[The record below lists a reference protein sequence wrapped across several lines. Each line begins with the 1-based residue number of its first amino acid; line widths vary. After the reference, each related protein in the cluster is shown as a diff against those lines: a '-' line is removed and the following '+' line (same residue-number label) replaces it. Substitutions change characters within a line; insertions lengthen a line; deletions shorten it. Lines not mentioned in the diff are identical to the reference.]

1 MIMRAEKQLSHLPK
15 ENIIDTFWDEKFR
28 GMKMNFYAKSK
39 KHILKYNEKEKVEKV
54 YSDLIE
60 EMADI
65 LSKAEIAALEN
76 EKNNIINDVYEE
88 QKTLREHLDETVE
101 CAEKFFEQYGKYFTE
116 KEKNLIYIACK
127 YHDVG
132 KANLVFQAKLSD
144 GGDGKYKNITQVPHG
159 FLSALT
165 LSFEKLQKEFDD
177 ITKEDF
183 KCLVTAVYYHHTR
196 DDEFEACE
204 IREFSEK
211 YFKDCFNEFCKAS
224 EWKTSMRNRGRELLF
239 VNSKAYPNVVI
250 NEDIWQE
257 YMLIKGMLNKFDW
270 TVSSGKIES
279 EEKVDF
285 EKKILINNIDKRYGK
300 NMRAVQKYMREK
312 ADSNVVIIAPTG
324 SGKTEAALYWL
335 NGEKGFY
342 TLPLKVSSN
351 AIYKRIREEYNFKDA
366 ALLHSES
373 LQKYIEESADEQE
386 KDAEEKSAKE
396 KFEKTKMFSAPL
408 TISTVDQ
415 LFLFVYKAL
424 GTEIMAATL
433 KYSKVIIDEIQ
444 SDEIQSYEPRIVAAL
459 IYGLKT
465 ISQMGGKFAIMT
477 ATLPPVLL
485 DFMNKYGLIKNET
498 YCFEDF
504 SAENVMQRHM
514 IKLYEQEFNLE
525 EIAEESKTKKVLVIC
540 NTVKKAQETYR
551 LLEEYTDNVYS
562 LHARYIKKHRKMLE
576 KNIMQFSEN
585 RESIGIWVTTQ
596 IVEASLDI
604 DFDILY
610 TEMCTADSLL
620 QRMGRCNRKG
630 RYIPSKP
637 NIKIY
642 KTENAKRQVKNRIN
656 NTGIYYRDLFERSW
670 ECMGDYENQLFT
682 EEQKI
687 NYINEVYDM
696 EKIVN
701 TEYYKE
707 IEAYLEYFQKLSVN
721 ELSKMDGKKKFRMI
735 ESVSVMP
742 DKIYNENEDFIEKYQ
757 SEIYDRHLGR
767 EAKEVLKTKLDELT
781 LSVTIYNKYSKEGIE
796 GVIEKTDIHRTD
808 FVYDFDEETG
818 KGIGLSKTER
828 EGNIL

>member
-1 MIMRAEKQLSHLPK
+1 
-15 ENIIDTFWDEKFR
+15 
-28 GMKMNFYAKSK
+28 MNFYAKSK
-39 KHILKYNEKEKVEKV
+39 KHILKANEKEKVEKE
-54 YSDLIE
+54 YLNLID
-60 EMADI
+60 EMGDI

-101 CAEKFFEQYGKYFTE
+101 CAERFFEQYGKYFTE
-116 KEKNLIYIACK
+116 KEKALIFTACK

-132 KANLVFQAKLSD
+132 KANLVFQANISD
-144 GGDGKYKNITQVPHG
+144 EVDTKYKNIKQIPHG

-165 LSFEKLQKEFDD
+165 LSLEKLQTKIDD
-177 ITKEDF
+177 ITNDDF

-196 DDEFEACE
+196 DDEFNADE
-204 IREFSEK
+204 IRKFSDN
-211 YFKDCFNEFCKAS
+211 YFKDCFNEFS
-224 EWKTSMRNRGRELLF
+224 EISDWKTKMVNRGKYLF
-239 VNSKAYPNVVI
+239 NIKKNDGVGND
-250 NEDIWQE
+250 EDLWHE

-270 TVSSGKIES
+270 TVSSGKIGS
-279 EEKVDF
+279 EENIDF
-285 EKKILINNIDKRYGK
+285 EKKKLINNIDKRYGK
-300 NMRAVQKYMREK
+300 NLRTVQQYMREK

-351 AIYKRIREEYNFKDA
+351 AIYKRIREEYSFKDV

-373 LQKYIEESADEQE
+373 LQKYIEESVDEQR
-386 KDAEEKSAKE
+386 KDDEEKSAKE

-433 KYSKVIIDEIQ
+433 KYSKVII
-444 SDEIQSYEPRIVAAL
+444 DEIQSYEPRIVAAL

-687 NYINEVYDM
+687 NYINEVYDT

-767 EAKEVLKTKLDELT
+767 EAKEILKTKLDELT

>member
-1 MIMRAEKQLSHLPK
+1 
-15 ENIIDTFWDEKFR
+15 
-28 GMKMNFYAKSK
+28 MKFYAKSK
-39 KHILKYNEKEKVEKV
+39 KHILKPNEKEKVEKA

-60 EMADI
+60 EMGDI
-65 LSKAEIAALEN
+65 LSEAEIAALEN
-76 EKNNIINDVYEE
+76 EKNSIINDVYEE
-88 QKTLREHLDETVE
+88 QKTLREHLDETVK

-116 KEKNLIYIACK
+116 NEKNLIYTACR

-132 KANLVFQAKLSD
+132 KANLVFQANISD
-144 GGDGKYKNITQVPHG
+144 DADKKYKNITQVPHG

-165 LSFEKLQKEFDD
+165 LSLDELQTKFDD
-177 ITKEDF
+177 ITNDDF
-183 KCLVTAVYYHHTR
+183 RCLVTAVYYHHTR
-196 DDEFEACE
+196 DDEFKDAE
-204 IREFSEK
+204 IREFSNK
-211 YFKDCFNEFCKAS
+211 YFKDCFNEFS
-224 EWKTSMRNRGRELLF
+224 EISDWKTKIRNRCELLF
-239 VNSKAYPNVVI
+239 RNSNLDPKRME
-250 NEDIWQE
+250 NEDLWHE

-285 EKKILINNIDKRYGK
+285 EKKKLINNIDKRYEK
-300 NMRAVQKYMREK
+300 NLRAVQQYMKEK

-351 AIYKRIREEYNFKDA
+351 AIYKRIREEYNFKDV

-373 LQKYIEESADEQE
+373 LQKYIEESADEQK
-386 KDAEEKSAKE
+386 KDDEEKSAKE

-444 SDEIQSYEPRIVAAL
+444 SYEPRIVAAL

-498 YCFEDF
+498 YCFGDF

-514 IKLYEQEFNLE
+514 IKLYEQEFDLE
-525 EIAEESKTKKVLVIC
+525 EIAEEAKTKKVLVIC

-585 RESIGIWVTTQ
+585 RESAGIWVTTQ

-642 KTENAKRQVKNRIN
+642 KTENANRQVKNRIE

-670 ECMGDYENQLFT
+670 ECLGVYEKRIFN

-687 NYINEVYDM
+687 NYINEVYDT

-707 IEAYLEYFQKLSVN
+707 IEAYLEYFEGLSVN
-721 ELSKMDGKKKFRMI
+721 ELSKRKVEENFRMI
-735 ESVSVMP
+735 KSVSVMP
-742 DKIYNENEDFIEKYQ
+742 DKIYNENEDFIERYQ
-757 SEIYDRHLGR
+757 RKICNRHLGK
-767 EAKEVLKTKLDELT
+767 EAKGILKTKLDELT
-781 LSVTIYNKYSKEGIE
+781 LSVTLYNEYSNKREGIE

-808 FVYDFDEETG
+808 FIYDFDEDTG

-828 EGNIL
+828 EENIF

>member
-1 MIMRAEKQLSHLPK
+1 MKIY
-15 ENIIDTFWDEKFR
+15 R
-28 GMKMNFYAKSK
+28 GMEMNFYAKSK
-39 KHILKYNEKEKVEKV
+39 KYILKPNEKEKVEKA

-60 EMADI
+60 EMGDI
-65 LSKAEIAALEN
+65 LSEAEIAALEN
-76 EKNNIINDVYEE
+76 EKNSIINDVYEE
-88 QKTLREHLDETVE
+88 QKTLREHLDETVK

-116 KEKNLIYIACK
+116 NEKNLIYTACR

-132 KANLVFQAKLSD
+132 KANLVFQANISD
-144 GGDGKYKNITQVPHG
+144 DADKKYKNITQVPHG

-165 LSFEKLQKEFDD
+165 LSLDELQTKFDD
-177 ITKEDF
+177 ITNDDF
-183 KCLVTAVYYHHTR
+183 RCLVTAVYYHHTR
-196 DDEFEACE
+196 DDEFKDAE
-204 IREFSEK
+204 IREFSNK
-211 YFKDCFNEFCKAS
+211 YFKDCFNEFS
-224 EWKTSMRNRGRELLF
+224 EISDWKTKIRNRCELLF
-239 VNSKAYPNVVI
+239 RNSNLDPKRME
-250 NEDIWQE
+250 NEDLWHE

-285 EKKILINNIDKRYGK
+285 EKKKLINNIDKRYEK
-300 NMRAVQKYMREK
+300 NLRAVQQYMKEK

-351 AIYKRIREEYNFKDA
+351 AIYKRIREEYNFKDV

-373 LQKYIEESADEQE
+373 LQKYIEESADEQK
-386 KDAEEKSAKE
+386 KDDEEKSAKE

-444 SDEIQSYEPRIVAAL
+444 SYEPRIVAAL

-498 YCFEDF
+498 YCFGDF

-514 IKLYEQEFNLE
+514 IKLYEHEFDLE
-525 EIAEESKTKKVLVIC
+525 EIAEEAKNKKVLVIC
-540 NTVKKAQETYR
+540 NTVRKAQETYS
-551 LLEEYTDNVYS
+551 LLEEYMDNVYS

-585 RESIGIWVTTQ
+585 RESVGIWVTTQ

-630 RYIPSKP
+630 RYIPLKP

-642 KTENAKRQVKNRIN
+642 KTENANRQVKNRTE

-670 ECMGDYENQLFT
+670 ECLGVYENQIFT

-687 NYINEVYDM
+687 NYINEVYDT

-707 IEAYLEYFQKLSVN
+707 IEAYLEYFQELPVN
-721 ELSKMDGKKKFRMI
+721 ELSKREVEKNFRMI
-735 ESVSVMP
+735 KSVSVMP

-757 SEIYDRHLGR
+757 SEICDRHLGR
-767 EAKEVLKTKLDELT
+767 EAKGILKTKLDELT
-781 LSVTIYNKYSKEGIE
+781 LSVTLYNEYSMKKEGIE
-796 GVIEKTDIHRTD
+796 GFIEKTDIHHTD
-808 FVYDFDEETG
+808 FVYDFDEEAG

-828 EGNIL
+828 EVNIF

>member
-1 MIMRAEKQLSHLPK
+1 
-15 ENIIDTFWDEKFR
+15 
-28 GMKMNFYAKSK
+28 MNFYAKSK
-39 KHILKYNEKEKVEKV
+39 KHILKANEKEKVEKE
-54 YSDLIE
+54 YLNLID
-60 EMADI
+60 EMGDI

-101 CAEKFFEQYGKYFTE
+101 CAERFFEQYGKYFTE
-116 KEKNLIYIACK
+116 KEKALIFTACK

-132 KANLVFQAKLSD
+132 KANLVFQANISD
-144 GGDGKYKNITQVPHG
+144 EVDTKYKNIKQIPHG

-165 LSFEKLQKEFDD
+165 LSLEKLQTKIDD
-177 ITKEDF
+177 ITNDDF

-196 DDEFEACE
+196 DDEFNADE
-204 IREFSEK
+204 IRKFSDN
-211 YFKDCFNEFCKAS
+211 YFKDCFNEFS
-224 EWKTSMRNRGRELLF
+224 EISDWKTKMVNRGKYLF
-239 VNSKAYPNVVI
+239 NIKKNDGVGI
-250 NEDIWQE
+250 DEDLWHE

-270 TVSSGKIES
+270 TVSSGKIGS
-279 EEKVDF
+279 EENIDF
-285 EKKILINNIDKRYGK
+285 EKKKLINNIDKRYGK
-300 NMRAVQKYMREK
+300 NLRTVQQYMREK

-351 AIYKRIREEYNFKDA
+351 AIYKRIREEYSFKDV

-373 LQKYIEESADEQE
+373 LQKYIEESVDEQR
-386 KDAEEKSAKE
+386 KDDEEKSAKE

-433 KYSKVIIDEIQ
+433 KYSKVII
-444 SDEIQSYEPRIVAAL
+444 DEIQSYEPRIVAAL

-540 NTVKKAQETYR
+540 NTVKKAQETYL

-687 NYINEVYDM
+687 NYINEVYDT

-767 EAKEVLKTKLDELT
+767 EAKEILKTKLDELT

>member
-1 MIMRAEKQLSHLPK
+1 
-15 ENIIDTFWDEKFR
+15 
-28 GMKMNFYAKSK
+28 MNFYAKSK
-39 KHILKYNEKEKVEKV
+39 KHILKANEKEKVEKE
-54 YSDLIE
+54 YLNLID
-60 EMADI
+60 EMGDI

-101 CAEKFFEQYGKYFTE
+101 CAERFFEQYGKYFTE
-116 KEKNLIYIACK
+116 KEKALIFTACK

-132 KANLVFQAKLSD
+132 KANLVFQANISD
-144 GGDGKYKNITQVPHG
+144 EVDTKYKNIKQIPHG

-165 LSFEKLQKEFDD
+165 LSLEKLQTKIDD
-177 ITKEDF
+177 ITNDDF

-196 DDEFEACE
+196 DDEFNADE
-204 IREFSEK
+204 IRKFSDN
-211 YFKDCFNEFCKAS
+211 YFKDCFNEFS
-224 EWKTSMRNRGRELLF
+224 EISDWKTKMVNRGKYLF
-239 VNSKAYPNVVI
+239 NIKKNDGVGI
-250 NEDIWQE
+250 DEDLWHE

-270 TVSSGKIES
+270 TVSSGKIGS
-279 EEKVDF
+279 EENIDF
-285 EKKILINNIDKRYGK
+285 EKKKLINNIDKRYGK
-300 NMRAVQKYMREK
+300 NLRTVQQYMREK

-351 AIYKRIREEYNFKDA
+351 AIYKRIREEYSFKDV

-373 LQKYIEESADEQE
+373 LQKYIEESVDEQR
-386 KDAEEKSAKE
+386 KDDEEKSAKE

-433 KYSKVIIDEIQ
+433 KYSKVII
-444 SDEIQSYEPRIVAAL
+444 DEIQSYEPRIVAAL

-687 NYINEVYDM
+687 NYINEVYDT

-742 DKIYNENEDFIEKYQ
+742 DKIYNENEDFIERYQ

-767 EAKEVLKTKLDELT
+767 EAKEILKTKLDELT

>member
-1 MIMRAEKQLSHLPK
+1 MKIY
-15 ENIIDTFWDEKFR
+15 R
-28 GMKMNFYAKSK
+28 GMEMNFYAKSK
-39 KHILKYNEKEKVEKV
+39 KHILKANEKEKVEKE
-54 YSDLIE
+54 YLNLID
-60 EMADI
+60 EMGDI

-101 CAEKFFEQYGKYFTE
+101 CAERFFEQYGKYFTE
-116 KEKNLIYIACK
+116 KEKALIFTACK

-132 KANLVFQAKLSD
+132 KANLVFQANISD
-144 GGDGKYKNITQVPHG
+144 EVDTKYKNIKQIPHG

-165 LSFEKLQKEFDD
+165 LSLEKLQTKIDD
-177 ITKEDF
+177 ITNDDF

-196 DDEFEACE
+196 DDEFNADE
-204 IREFSEK
+204 IRKFSDN
-211 YFKDCFNEFCKAS
+211 YFKDCFNEFS
-224 EWKTSMRNRGRELLF
+224 EISDWKTKMVNRGKYLF
-239 VNSKAYPNVVI
+239 NIKKNDGVGI
-250 NEDIWQE
+250 DEDLWHE

-279 EEKVDF
+279 EENIDF
-285 EKKILINNIDKRYGK
+285 EKKKLINNIDKRYGK
-300 NMRAVQKYMREK
+300 NLRTVQQYMREK

-351 AIYKRIREEYNFKDA
+351 AIYKRIREEYSFKDV

-373 LQKYIEESADEQE
+373 LQKYIEESSDEQE

-444 SDEIQSYEPRIVAAL
+444 SYEPRIVAAL

-498 YCFEDF
+498 YCFGDF

-551 LLEEYTDNVYS
+551 VLEEYTDNVYS

-585 RESIGIWVTTQ
+585 RESVGIWVTTQ

-642 KTENAKRQVKNRIN
+642 KTENAKRQVKNRIE

-670 ECMGDYENQLFT
+670 ECLGVYENRIFT

-687 NYINEVYDM
+687 NYINEVYDT
-696 EKIVN
+696 EKIVK

-707 IEAYLEYFQKLSVN
+707 IEAYLEYFQELSVN

-742 DKIYNENEDFIEKYQ
+742 ACIY
-757 SEIYDRHLGR
+757 
-767 EAKEVLKTKLDELT
+767 
-781 LSVTIYNKYSKEGIE
+781 TI
-796 GVIEKTDIHRTD
+796 
-808 FVYDFDEETG
+808 FVYSIHFN
-818 KGIGLSKTER
+818 L
-828 EGNIL
+828 

>member
-1 MIMRAEKQLSHLPK
+1 
-15 ENIIDTFWDEKFR
+15 
-28 GMKMNFYAKSK
+28 MNFYAKSK
-39 KHILKYNEKEKVEKV
+39 KHILKANEKEKVEKE
-54 YSDLIE
+54 YLNLID
-60 EMADI
+60 EMGDI

-101 CAEKFFEQYGKYFTE
+101 CAERFFEQYGKYFTE
-116 KEKNLIYIACK
+116 KEKALIFTACK

-132 KANLVFQAKLSD
+132 KANLVFQANISD
-144 GGDGKYKNITQVPHG
+144 EVDTKYKNIKQIPHG

-165 LSFEKLQKEFDD
+165 LSLEKLQTKIDD
-177 ITKEDF
+177 ITNDDF

-196 DDEFEACE
+196 DDEFNADE
-204 IREFSEK
+204 IRKFSDN
-211 YFKDCFNEFCKAS
+211 YFKDCFNEFS
-224 EWKTSMRNRGRELLF
+224 EISDWKTKMVNRGKYLF
-239 VNSKAYPNVVI
+239 NIKKNDGVGI
-250 NEDIWQE
+250 DEDLWHE

-270 TVSSGKIES
+270 TVSSGKIGS
-279 EEKVDF
+279 EENIDF
-285 EKKILINNIDKRYGK
+285 EKKKLINNIDKRYGK
-300 NMRAVQKYMREK
+300 NLRTVQQYMREK

-433 KYSKVIIDEIQ
+433 KYSKVII
-444 SDEIQSYEPRIVAAL
+444 DEIQSYEPRIVAAL

-767 EAKEVLKTKLDELT
+767 EAKEILKTKLDELT

>member
-1 MIMRAEKQLSHLPK
+1 
-15 ENIIDTFWDEKFR
+15 
-28 GMKMNFYAKSK
+28 MNFYAKSK
-39 KHILKYNEKEKVEKV
+39 KHILKANEKEKVEKE
-54 YSDLIE
+54 YLNLID
-60 EMADI
+60 EMGGI

-76 EKNNIINDVYEE
+76 EKNNIINDVYKE

-101 CAEKFFEQYGKYFTE
+101 CAERFFEQYGKYFTE
-116 KEKNLIYIACK
+116 KEKALIFTACK

-132 KANLVFQAKLSD
+132 KANLVFQANISD
-144 GGDGKYKNITQVPHG
+144 EVDTKYKNIKQIPQG

-165 LSFEKLQKEFDD
+165 LSLEKLQTKIDD
-177 ITKEDF
+177 ITNDDF

-196 DDEFEACE
+196 DDEFNADE
-204 IREFSEK
+204 IRKFSDN
-211 YFKDCFNEFCKAS
+211 YFKDCFNEFS
-224 EWKTSMRNRGRELLF
+224 EISDWKTKMVNRGKYLF
-239 VNSKAYPNVVI
+239 NIKKNDGVGI
-250 NEDIWQE
+250 DEDLWHE

-279 EEKVDF
+279 EENIDF
-285 EKKILINNIDKRYGK
+285 EKKKLINNIDKRYGK
-300 NMRAVQKYMREK
+300 NLRTVQQYMREK

-351 AIYKRIREEYNFKDA
+351 AIYKRIREEYSFKDV

-373 LQKYIEESADEQE
+373 LQKYIEESSDEQE

-444 SDEIQSYEPRIVAAL
+444 SYEPRIVAAL

-504 SAENVMQRHM
+504 SAENAMQRHM

-551 LLEEYTDNVYS
+551 LLEEYMDNVYS
-562 LHARYIKKHRKMLE
+562 LHARYIKKHRKILE

-642 KTENAKRQVKNRIN
+642 KTENAKRQVKNRIE

-670 ECMGDYENQLFT
+670 ECLGVYENWIFT

-687 NYINEVYDM
+687 NYINEVYDT
-696 EKIVN
+696 EKIVK

-707 IEAYLEYFQKLSVN
+707 IEAYLEYFQELSVN

-757 SEIYDRHLGR
+757 HKIFDRHLGR
-767 EAKEVLKTKLDELT
+767 EAKGILKTKLDELT
-781 LSVTIYNKYSKEGIE
+781 LSVTLYNEYSMKKEGIE
-796 GVIEKTDIHRTD
+796 GVIEKTDIHHTD

>member
-444 SDEIQSYEPRIVAAL
+444 SYEPRIVAAL

-742 DKIYNENEDFIEKYQ
+742 DKIYNENEDFTEKYQ

-767 EAKEVLKTKLDELT
+767 EAKEILKTKLDELT

>member
-1 MIMRAEKQLSHLPK
+1 MCTFNKI
-15 ENIIDTFWDEKFR
+15 NIIDTFWDEKFR

-444 SDEIQSYEPRIVAAL
+444 SYEPRIVAAL

-687 NYINEVYDM
+687 NYINEVYDT

-767 EAKEVLKTKLDELT
+767 EAKEILKTKLDELT

>member
-1 MIMRAEKQLSHLPK
+1 
-15 ENIIDTFWDEKFR
+15 
-28 GMKMNFYAKSK
+28 MNFYAKSK
-39 KHILKYNEKEKVEKV
+39 KHILKANEKEKVEKE
-54 YSDLIE
+54 YLNLID
-60 EMADI
+60 EMGDI

-101 CAEKFFEQYGKYFTE
+101 CAERFFEQYGKYFTE
-116 KEKNLIYIACK
+116 KEKALIFTACK

-132 KANLVFQAKLSD
+132 KANLVFQANISD
-144 GGDGKYKNITQVPHG
+144 EVDTKYKNIKQIPHG

-165 LSFEKLQKEFDD
+165 LSLEKLQTKIDD
-177 ITKEDF
+177 ITNDDF

-196 DDEFEACE
+196 DDEFNADE
-204 IREFSEK
+204 IRKFSDN
-211 YFKDCFNEFCKAS
+211 YFKDCFNEFS
-224 EWKTSMRNRGRELLF
+224 EISDWKTKMVNRGKYLF
-239 VNSKAYPNVVI
+239 NIKKNDGVGI
-250 NEDIWQE
+250 DEDLWHE

-270 TVSSGKIES
+270 TVSSGKIGS
-279 EEKVDF
+279 EENIDF
-285 EKKILINNIDKRYGK
+285 EKKKLINNIDKRYGK
-300 NMRAVQKYMREK
+300 NLRTVQQYMREK

-351 AIYKRIREEYNFKDA
+351 AIYKRIREEYSFKDV

-373 LQKYIEESADEQE
+373 LQKYIEESVDEQR
-386 KDAEEKSAKE
+386 KDDEEKSAKE

-433 KYSKVIIDEIQ
+433 KYSKVII
-444 SDEIQSYEPRIVAAL
+444 DEIQSYEPRIVAAL

-585 RESIGIWVTTQ
+585 RESVGIWVTTQ

-630 RYIPSKP
+630 RYIPLKP

-642 KTENAKRQVKNRIN
+642 KTENANRQ
-656 NTGIYYRDLFERSW
+656 G
-670 ECMGDYENQLFT
+670 
-682 EEQKI
+682 
-687 NYINEVYDM
+687 
-696 EKIVN
+696 
-701 TEYYKE
+701 
-707 IEAYLEYFQKLSVN
+707 A
-721 ELSKMDGKKKFRMI
+721 
-735 ESVSVMP
+735 
-742 DKIYNENEDFIEKYQ
+742 
-757 SEIYDRHLGR
+757 
-767 EAKEVLKTKLDELT
+767 
-781 LSVTIYNKYSKEGIE
+781 
-796 GVIEKTDIHRTD
+796 
-808 FVYDFDEETG
+808 
-818 KGIGLSKTER
+818 
-828 EGNIL
+828 

>member
-1 MIMRAEKQLSHLPK
+1 MKIY
-15 ENIIDTFWDEKFR
+15 R
-28 GMKMNFYAKSK
+28 GMEMNFYAKSK
-39 KHILKYNEKEKVEKV
+39 KHILKANEKEKVEKE
-54 YSDLIE
+54 YLNLID
-60 EMADI
+60 EMGDI

-101 CAEKFFEQYGKYFTE
+101 CAERFFEQYGKYFTE
-116 KEKNLIYIACK
+116 KEKALIFTACK

-132 KANLVFQAKLSD
+132 KANLVFQANISD
-144 GGDGKYKNITQVPHG
+144 EVDTKYKNIKQIPHG

-165 LSFEKLQKEFDD
+165 LSLEKLQTKIDD
-177 ITKEDF
+177 ITNDDF

-196 DDEFEACE
+196 DDEFNADE
-204 IREFSEK
+204 IRKFSDN
-211 YFKDCFNEFCKAS
+211 YFKDCFNEFS
-224 EWKTSMRNRGRELLF
+224 EISDWKTKMVNRGKYLF
-239 VNSKAYPNVVI
+239 NIKKNDGVGI
-250 NEDIWQE
+250 DEDLWHE

-279 EEKVDF
+279 EENIDF
-285 EKKILINNIDKRYGK
+285 EKKKLINNIDKRYGK
-300 NMRAVQKYMREK
+300 NLRTVQQYMREK

-351 AIYKRIREEYNFKDA
+351 AIYKRIREEYSFKDV

-373 LQKYIEESADEQE
+373 LQKYIEESSDEQE

-444 SDEIQSYEPRIVAAL
+444 SYEPRIVAAL

-498 YCFEDF
+498 YCFGDF

-551 LLEEYTDNVYS
+551 VLEEYTDNVYS

-585 RESIGIWVTTQ
+585 RESVGIWVTTQ

-642 KTENAKRQVKNRIN
+642 KTENAKRQVKNRIE

-670 ECMGDYENQLFT
+670 ECLGVYENRIFT

-687 NYINEVYDM
+687 NYINEVYDT
-696 EKIVN
+696 EKIVK

-707 IEAYLEYFQKLSVN
+707 IEAYLEYFQELSVN

-742 DKIYNENEDFIEKYQ
+742 DKIYNENEDFI
-757 SEIYDRHLGR
+757 
-767 EAKEVLKTKLDELT
+767 
-781 LSVTIYNKYSKEGIE
+781 
-796 GVIEKTDIHRTD
+796 
-808 FVYDFDEETG
+808 
-818 KGIGLSKTER
+818 
-828 EGNIL
+828 

>member
-373 LQKYIEESADEQE
+373 LQKYIEE
-386 KDAEEKSAKE
+386 
-396 KFEKTKMFSAPL
+396 
-408 TISTVDQ
+408 
-415 LFLFVYKAL
+415 
-424 GTEIMAATL
+424 
-433 KYSKVIIDEIQ
+433 
-444 SDEIQSYEPRIVAAL
+444 
-459 IYGLKT
+459 
-465 ISQMGGKFAIMT
+465 
-477 ATLPPVLL
+477 
-485 DFMNKYGLIKNET
+485 
-498 YCFEDF
+498 
-504 SAENVMQRHM
+504 
-514 IKLYEQEFNLE
+514 
-525 EIAEESKTKKVLVIC
+525 
-540 NTVKKAQETYR
+540 ETYR

-687 NYINEVYDM
+687 NYINEVYDT

-767 EAKEVLKTKLDELT
+767 EAKEILKTKLDELT

>member
-1 MIMRAEKQLSHLPK
+1 
-15 ENIIDTFWDEKFR
+15 
-28 GMKMNFYAKSK
+28 MNFYAKSK
-39 KHILKYNEKEKVEKV
+39 KHILKANEKEKVEKE
-54 YSDLIE
+54 YLNLID
-60 EMADI
+60 EMGDI

-101 CAEKFFEQYGKYFTE
+101 CAERFFEQYGKYFTE
-116 KEKNLIYIACK
+116 KEKALIFTACK

-132 KANLVFQAKLSD
+132 KANLVFQANISD
-144 GGDGKYKNITQVPHG
+144 EVDTKYKNIKQIPHG

-165 LSFEKLQKEFDD
+165 LSLEKLQTKIDD
-177 ITKEDF
+177 ITNDDF

-196 DDEFEACE
+196 DDEFNADE
-204 IREFSEK
+204 IRKFSDN
-211 YFKDCFNEFCKAS
+211 YFKDCFNEFS
-224 EWKTSMRNRGRELLF
+224 EISDWKTKMVNRGKYLF
-239 VNSKAYPNVVI
+239 NIKKNDGVGI
-250 NEDIWQE
+250 DEDLWHE

-270 TVSSGKIES
+270 TVSSGKIGS
-279 EEKVDF
+279 EENIDF
-285 EKKILINNIDKRYGK
+285 EKKKLINNIDKRYGK
-300 NMRAVQKYMREK
+300 NLRTVQQYMREK

-351 AIYKRIREEYNFKDA
+351 AIYKRIREEYSFKDV

-373 LQKYIEESADEQE
+373 LQKYIEESVDEQR
-386 KDAEEKSAKE
+386 KDDEEKSAKE

-433 KYSKVIIDEIQ
+433 KYSKVII
-444 SDEIQSYEPRIVAAL
+444 DEIQSYEPRIVAAL

-585 RESIGIWVTTQ
+585 RESVGIWVTTQ

-630 RYIPSKP
+630 RYIPLKP

-642 KTENAKRQVKNRIN
+642 KTENANRQVKNRTE

-670 ECMGDYENQLFT
+670 ECLSVYENQIFT

-687 NYINEVYDM
+687 NYINEVYDT

-707 IEAYLEYFQKLSVN
+707 IEAYLEYFQELSVN

-757 SEIYDRHLGR
+757 HKIFDRHLGR
-767 EAKEVLKTKLDELT
+767 EAKGILKTKLDELT

>member
-1 MIMRAEKQLSHLPK
+1 
-15 ENIIDTFWDEKFR
+15 
-28 GMKMNFYAKSK
+28 MNFYAKSK
-39 KHILKYNEKEKVEKV
+39 KHILKANEKEKVEKE
-54 YSDLIE
+54 YLNLID
-60 EMADI
+60 EMGDI

-101 CAEKFFEQYGKYFTE
+101 CAERFFEQYGKYFTE
-116 KEKNLIYIACK
+116 KEKALIFTACK

-132 KANLVFQAKLSD
+132 KANLVFQANISD
-144 GGDGKYKNITQVPHG
+144 EVDTKYKNIKQIPHG

-165 LSFEKLQKEFDD
+165 LCLEKLQTKIDD
-177 ITKEDF
+177 ITNDDF

-196 DDEFEACE
+196 DDEFNADE
-204 IREFSEK
+204 IRKFSDN
-211 YFKDCFNEFCKAS
+211 YFKDCFNEFS
-224 EWKTSMRNRGRELLF
+224 EISDWKTKMVNRGKYLF
-239 VNSKAYPNVVI
+239 NIKKNDGVGI
-250 NEDIWQE
+250 DEDLWHE

-270 TVSSGKIES
+270 TVSSGKIGS
-279 EEKVDF
+279 EENIDF
-285 EKKILINNIDKRYGK
+285 EKKKLINNIDKRYGK
-300 NMRAVQKYMREK
+300 NLRTVQQYMREK

-351 AIYKRIREEYNFKDA
+351 AIYKRIREEYSFKDV

-373 LQKYIEESADEQE
+373 LQKYIEESVDEQR
-386 KDAEEKSAKE
+386 KDDEEKSAKE

-433 KYSKVIIDEIQ
+433 KYSKVII
-444 SDEIQSYEPRIVAAL
+444 DEIQSYEPRIVAAL

-585 RESIGIWVTTQ
+585 RESVGIWVTTQ

-630 RYIPSKP
+630 RYIPLKP

-642 KTENAKRQVKNRIN
+642 KTENANRQVKNRTE

-670 ECMGDYENQLFT
+670 ECLSVYENQIFT

-687 NYINEVYDM
+687 NYINEVYDT

-707 IEAYLEYFQKLSVN
+707 IEAYLEYFQELSVN

-757 SEIYDRHLGR
+757 HKIFDRHLGR
-767 EAKEVLKTKLDELT
+767 EAKGILKTKLDELT

>member
-444 SDEIQSYEPRIVAAL
+444 SYEPRIVAAL

-687 NYINEVYDM
+687 NYINEVYDT

-742 DKIYNENEDFIEKYQ
+742 DKIYNENEDLIEKYQ

-767 EAKEVLKTKLDELT
+767 EAKEILKTKLDELT

-796 GVIEKTDIHRTD
+796 GVIEKMDIHRTD

>member
-1 MIMRAEKQLSHLPK
+1 
-15 ENIIDTFWDEKFR
+15 
-28 GMKMNFYAKSK
+28 MNFYAKSK
-39 KHILKYNEKEKVEKV
+39 KHILKANEKEKVEKE
-54 YSDLIE
+54 YLNLID
-60 EMADI
+60 EMGDI

-101 CAEKFFEQYGKYFTE
+101 CAERFFEQYGKYFTE
-116 KEKNLIYIACK
+116 KEKALIFTACK

-132 KANLVFQAKLSD
+132 KANLVFQANISD
-144 GGDGKYKNITQVPHG
+144 EVDTKYKNIKQIPHG

-165 LSFEKLQKEFDD
+165 LSLEKLQTKIDD
-177 ITKEDF
+177 ITNDDF

-196 DDEFEACE
+196 DDEFNADE
-204 IREFSEK
+204 IRKFSDN
-211 YFKDCFNEFCKAS
+211 YFKDCFNEFS
-224 EWKTSMRNRGRELLF
+224 EISDWKTKMVNRGKYLF
-239 VNSKAYPNVVI
+239 NIKKNDGVGI
-250 NEDIWQE
+250 DEDLWHE

-270 TVSSGKIES
+270 TVSSGKIGS
-279 EEKVDF
+279 EENIDF
-285 EKKILINNIDKRYGK
+285 EKKKLINNIDKRYGK
-300 NMRAVQKYMREK
+300 NLRTVQQYMREK

-433 KYSKVIIDEIQ
+433 KYSKVII
-444 SDEIQSYEPRIVAAL
+444 DEIQSYEPRIVAAL

-687 NYINEVYDM
+687 NYINEVYDT

-767 EAKEVLKTKLDELT
+767 EAKEILKTKLDELT

>member
-1 MIMRAEKQLSHLPK
+1 
-15 ENIIDTFWDEKFR
+15 
-28 GMKMNFYAKSK
+28 MNFYAKSK
-39 KHILKYNEKEKVEKV
+39 KHILKANEKEKVEKE
-54 YSDLIE
+54 YLNLID
-60 EMADI
+60 EMGDI

-101 CAEKFFEQYGKYFTE
+101 CAERFFEQYGKYFTE
-116 KEKNLIYIACK
+116 KEKALIFTACK

-132 KANLVFQAKLSD
+132 KANLVFQANISD
-144 GGDGKYKNITQVPHG
+144 EVDTKYKNIKQIPHG

-165 LSFEKLQKEFDD
+165 LSLEKLQTKIDD
-177 ITKEDF
+177 ITNDDF

-196 DDEFEACE
+196 DDEFNADE
-204 IREFSEK
+204 IRKFSDN
-211 YFKDCFNEFCKAS
+211 YFKDCFNEFS
-224 EWKTSMRNRGRELLF
+224 EISDWKTKMVNRGKYLF
-239 VNSKAYPNVVI
+239 NIKKNDGVGI
-250 NEDIWQE
+250 DEDLWHE

-270 TVSSGKIES
+270 TVSSGKIGS
-279 EEKVDF
+279 EENIDF
-285 EKKILINNIDKRYGK
+285 EKKKLINNIDKRYGK
-300 NMRAVQKYMREK
+300 NLRTVQQYMREK

-351 AIYKRIREEYNFKDA
+351 AIYKRIREEYSFKDV

-373 LQKYIEESADEQE
+373 LQKYIEESVDEQR
-386 KDAEEKSAKE
+386 KDDEEKSAKE

-433 KYSKVIIDEIQ
+433 KYSKVII
-444 SDEIQSYEPRIVAAL
+444 DEIQSYEPRIVAAL

-687 NYINEVYDM
+687 NYINEVYDT

-767 EAKEVLKTKLDELT
+767 EAKEILKTKLDELT

>member
-1 MIMRAEKQLSHLPK
+1 
-15 ENIIDTFWDEKFR
+15 
-28 GMKMNFYAKSK
+28 
-39 KHILKYNEKEKVEKV
+39 
-54 YSDLIE
+54 
-60 EMADI
+60 
-65 LSKAEIAALEN
+65 
-76 EKNNIINDVYEE
+76 
-88 QKTLREHLDETVE
+88 
-101 CAEKFFEQYGKYFTE
+101 
-116 KEKNLIYIACK
+116 
-127 YHDVG
+127 
-132 KANLVFQAKLSD
+132 
-144 GGDGKYKNITQVPHG
+144 
-159 FLSALT
+159 
-165 LSFEKLQKEFDD
+165 
-177 ITKEDF
+177 
-183 KCLVTAVYYHHTR
+183 
-196 DDEFEACE
+196 
-204 IREFSEK
+204 
-211 YFKDCFNEFCKAS
+211 
-224 EWKTSMRNRGRELLF
+224 
-239 VNSKAYPNVVI
+239 
-250 NEDIWQE
+250 
-257 YMLIKGMLNKFDW
+257 
-270 TVSSGKIES
+270 
-279 EEKVDF
+279 
-285 EKKILINNIDKRYGK
+285 
-300 NMRAVQKYMREK
+300 
-312 ADSNVVIIAPTG
+312 
-324 SGKTEAALYWL
+324 
-335 NGEKGFY
+335 
-342 TLPLKVSSN
+342 
-351 AIYKRIREEYNFKDA
+351 
-366 ALLHSES
+366 
-373 LQKYIEESADEQE
+373 
-386 KDAEEKSAKE
+386 
-396 KFEKTKMFSAPL
+396 MFSAPL

-433 KYSKVIIDEIQ
+433 KYSKVII
-444 SDEIQSYEPRIVAAL
+444 DEIQSYEPRIVAAL

-687 NYINEVYDM
+687 NYINEVYDT

-767 EAKEVLKTKLDELT
+767 EAKEILKTKLDELT

>member
-1 MIMRAEKQLSHLPK
+1 MKIY
-15 ENIIDTFWDEKFR
+15 R
-28 GMKMNFYAKSK
+28 GMEMNFYAKSK
-39 KHILKYNEKEKVEKV
+39 KHILKANEKEKVEKE
-54 YSDLIE
+54 YLNLID
-60 EMADI
+60 EMGDI

-101 CAEKFFEQYGKYFTE
+101 CAERFFEQYGKYFTE
-116 KEKNLIYIACK
+116 KEKALIFTACK

-132 KANLVFQAKLSD
+132 KANLVFQANISD
-144 GGDGKYKNITQVPHG
+144 EVDTKYKNIKQIPHG

-165 LSFEKLQKEFDD
+165 LSLEKLQTKIDD
-177 ITKEDF
+177 ITNDDF

-196 DDEFEACE
+196 DDEFNADE
-204 IREFSEK
+204 IRKFSDN
-211 YFKDCFNEFCKAS
+211 YFKDCFNEFS
-224 EWKTSMRNRGRELLF
+224 EISDWKTKMVNRGKYLF
-239 VNSKAYPNVVI
+239 NIKKNDGVGI
-250 NEDIWQE
+250 DEDLWHE

-279 EEKVDF
+279 EENIDF
-285 EKKILINNIDKRYGK
+285 EKKKLINNIDKRYGK
-300 NMRAVQKYMREK
+300 NLRTVQQYMREK

-351 AIYKRIREEYNFKDA
+351 AIYKRIREEYSFKDV
-366 ALLHSES
+366 ALLYSES
-373 LQKYIEESADEQE
+373 LQKYIEESSDEQE

-444 SDEIQSYEPRIVAAL
+444 SYEPRIVAAL

-498 YCFEDF
+498 YCFGDF

-551 LLEEYTDNVYS
+551 VLEEYTDNVYS

-585 RESIGIWVTTQ
+585 RESVGIWVTTQ

-642 KTENAKRQVKNRIN
+642 KTENAKRQVKNRIE

-670 ECMGDYENQLFT
+670 ECLGVYENRIFT

-687 NYINEVYDM
+687 NYINEVYDT
-696 EKIVN
+696 EKIVK

-707 IEAYLEYFQKLSVN
+707 IEAYLEYFQELSVN

-757 SEIYDRHLGR
+757 HKIFDRHLGR
-767 EAKEVLKTKLDELT
+767 EAKGILKTKLNELT
-781 LSVTIYNKYSKEGIE
+781 LSVTLYNEYSMKKEGIE
-796 GVIEKTDIHRTD
+796 GVIEKTDIHHTD

>member
-1 MIMRAEKQLSHLPK
+1 
-15 ENIIDTFWDEKFR
+15 
-28 GMKMNFYAKSK
+28 MNFYAKSK
-39 KHILKYNEKEKVEKV
+39 KHILKANEKEKVEKE
-54 YSDLIE
+54 YLNLID
-60 EMADI
+60 EMGDI

-101 CAEKFFEQYGKYFTE
+101 CAERFFEQYGKYFTE
-116 KEKNLIYIACK
+116 KEKALIFTACK

-132 KANLVFQAKLSD
+132 KANLVFQANISD
-144 GGDGKYKNITQVPHG
+144 EVDTKYKNIKQIPHG

-165 LSFEKLQKEFDD
+165 LSLEKLQTKIDD
-177 ITKEDF
+177 ITNDDF

-196 DDEFEACE
+196 DDEFNADE
-204 IREFSEK
+204 IRKFSDN
-211 YFKDCFNEFCKAS
+211 YFKDCFNEFS
-224 EWKTSMRNRGRELLF
+224 EISDWKTKMVNRGKYLF
-239 VNSKAYPNVVI
+239 NIKKNDGVGI
-250 NEDIWQE
+250 DEDLWHE

-270 TVSSGKIES
+270 TVSSGKIGS
-279 EEKVDF
+279 EENIDF
-285 EKKILINNIDKRYGK
+285 EKKKLINNIDKRYGK
-300 NMRAVQKYMREK
+300 NLRTVQQYMREK

-342 TLPLKVSSN
+342 TLTLKMSSN
-351 AIYKRIREEYNFKDA
+351 AIYKRIREEYSFKDV

-373 LQKYIEESADEQE
+373 LQKYIEESVDEQR
-386 KDAEEKSAKE
+386 KDDEEKSAKE

-433 KYSKVIIDEIQ
+433 KYSKVII
-444 SDEIQSYEPRIVAAL
+444 DEIQSYEPRIVAAL

-585 RESIGIWVTTQ
+585 RESVGIWVTTQ

-630 RYIPSKP
+630 RYIPLKP

-642 KTENAKRQVKNRIN
+642 KTENANRQVKNRTE

-670 ECMGDYENQLFT
+670 ECLSVYENQIFT

-687 NYINEVYDM
+687 NYINEVYDT

-707 IEAYLEYFQKLSVN
+707 IEAYLEYFQELSVN

-757 SEIYDRHLGR
+757 HKIFDRHLGR
-767 EAKEVLKTKLDELT
+767 EAKGILKTKLDELT

>member
-1 MIMRAEKQLSHLPK
+1 
-15 ENIIDTFWDEKFR
+15 
-28 GMKMNFYAKSK
+28 MNFYAKSK
-39 KHILKYNEKEKVEKV
+39 KHILKANEKEKVEKE
-54 YSDLIE
+54 YLNLID
-60 EMADI
+60 EMGDI

-101 CAEKFFEQYGKYFTE
+101 CAERFFEQYGKYFVE
-116 KEKNLIYIACK
+116 KEKNLIYTACR

-132 KANLVFQAKLSD
+132 KANLVFQANISD
-144 GGDGKYKNITQVPHG
+144 DADKKYKNIEQVPHG

-165 LSFEKLQKEFDD
+165 LSLDELQTKFDD
-177 ITKEDF
+177 ITNDDF
-183 KCLVTAVYYHHTR
+183 RCLVTAVYYHHTR
-196 DDEFEACE
+196 DDEFKDAE
-204 IREFSEK
+204 IREFSNK
-211 YFKDCFNEFCKAS
+211 YFKDCFNEFS
-224 EWKTSMRNRGRELLF
+224 EISDWKTKMVNRGKYLF
-239 VNSKAYPNVVI
+239 NIKKNDGVGI
-250 NEDIWQE
+250 DEDLWHE

-279 EEKVDF
+279 EENIDF
-285 EKKILINNIDKRYGK
+285 EKKKLINNIDKRYGK
-300 NMRAVQKYMREK
+300 NLRTVQQYMREK

-351 AIYKRIREEYNFKDA
+351 AIYKRIREEYSFKDV

-373 LQKYIEESADEQE
+373 LQKYIEESSDEQE

-444 SDEIQSYEPRIVAAL
+444 SYEPRIVAAL

-498 YCFEDF
+498 YCFGDF

-525 EIAEESKTKKVLVIC
+525 EIAEEAKNKKVLVIC
-540 NTVKKAQETYR
+540 NTVRKAQETYS
-551 LLEEYTDNVYS
+551 LLEEYMDNVYS

-585 RESIGIWVTTQ
+585 RESVGIWVTTQ

-642 KTENAKRQVKNRIN
+642 KTENAKRQVKNRIE

-670 ECMGDYENQLFT
+670 ECLGVYENRIFT

-687 NYINEVYDM
+687 NYINEVYDT
-696 EKIVN
+696 EKIVK

-707 IEAYLEYFQKLSVN
+707 IEAYLEYFQELSVN

-757 SEIYDRHLGR
+757 HKIFDRHLGR
-767 EAKEVLKTKLDELT
+767 EAKGILKTKLDELT
-781 LSVTIYNKYSKEGIE
+781 LSVTLYNEYSMKKEGIE
-796 GVIEKTDIHRTD
+796 GVIEKTDIHHTD

>member
-1 MIMRAEKQLSHLPK
+1 
-15 ENIIDTFWDEKFR
+15 
-28 GMKMNFYAKSK
+28 MNFYAKSK
-39 KHILKYNEKEKVEKV
+39 KHILKANEKEKVEKE
-54 YSDLIE
+54 YLNLID
-60 EMADI
+60 EMGDI

-101 CAEKFFEQYGKYFTE
+101 CAERFFEQYGKYFTE
-116 KEKNLIYIACK
+116 KEKALIFTACK

-132 KANLVFQAKLSD
+132 KANLVFQANISD
-144 GGDGKYKNITQVPHG
+144 EVDTKYKNIKQIPHG

-165 LSFEKLQKEFDD
+165 LSLEKLQTKIDD
-177 ITKEDF
+177 ITNDDF

-196 DDEFEACE
+196 DDEFNADE
-204 IREFSEK
+204 IRKFSDN
-211 YFKDCFNEFCKAS
+211 YFKDCFNEFS
-224 EWKTSMRNRGRELLF
+224 EISDWKTKMVNRGKYLF
-239 VNSKAYPNVVI
+239 NIKKNDGVGI
-250 NEDIWQE
+250 DEDLWHE

-270 TVSSGKIES
+270 TVSSGKIGS
-279 EEKVDF
+279 EENIDF
-285 EKKILINNIDKRYGK
+285 EKKKLINNIDKRYGK
-300 NMRAVQKYMREK
+300 NLRTVQQYMREK

-351 AIYKRIREEYNFKDA
+351 AIYKRIREEYSFKDV

-373 LQKYIEESADEQE
+373 LQKYIEESSDEQE

-444 SDEIQSYEPRIVAAL
+444 SYEPRIVAAL

-498 YCFEDF
+498 YCFGDF

-551 LLEEYTDNVYS
+551 VLEEYTDNVYS

-585 RESIGIWVTTQ
+585 RESVGIWVTTQ

-642 KTENAKRQVKNRIN
+642 KTENAKRQVKNRIE

-670 ECMGDYENQLFT
+670 ECLGVYENRIFT

-687 NYINEVYDM
+687 NYINEVYDT
-696 EKIVN
+696 EKIVK

-707 IEAYLEYFQKLSVN
+707 IEAYLEYFQELSVN

-742 DKIYNENEDFIEKYQ
+742 DKIYNENEDLIEKYQ

-767 EAKEVLKTKLDELT
+767 EAKEILKTKLDELT

>member
-1 MIMRAEKQLSHLPK
+1 
-15 ENIIDTFWDEKFR
+15 
-28 GMKMNFYAKSK
+28 MNFYAKSK
-39 KHILKYNEKEKVEKV
+39 KHILKANEKEKVEKE
-54 YSDLIE
+54 YLNLID
-60 EMADI
+60 EMGDI

-101 CAEKFFEQYGKYFTE
+101 CAERFFEQYGKYFTE
-116 KEKNLIYIACK
+116 KEKALIFTACK

-132 KANLVFQAKLSD
+132 KANLVFQANISD
-144 GGDGKYKNITQVPHG
+144 EVDTKYKNIKQIPHG

-165 LSFEKLQKEFDD
+165 LSLEKLQTKIDD
-177 ITKEDF
+177 ITNDDF

-196 DDEFEACE
+196 DDEFNADE
-204 IREFSEK
+204 IRKFSDN
-211 YFKDCFNEFCKAS
+211 YFKDCFNEFS
-224 EWKTSMRNRGRELLF
+224 EISDWKTKMVNRGKYLF
-239 VNSKAYPNVVI
+239 NIKKNDGVGI
-250 NEDIWQE
+250 DEDLWHE

-270 TVSSGKIES
+270 TVSSGKIGS
-279 EEKVDF
+279 EENIDF
-285 EKKILINNIDKRYGK
+285 EKKKLINNIDKRYGK
-300 NMRAVQKYMREK
+300 NLRTVQQYMREK

-351 AIYKRIREEYNFKDA
+351 AIYKRIREEYSFKDV

-373 LQKYIEESADEQE
+373 LQKYIEESVDEQR
-386 KDAEEKSAKE
+386 KDDEEKSAKE

-433 KYSKVIIDEIQ
+433 KYSKVII
-444 SDEIQSYEPRIVAAL
+444 DEIQSYEPRIVAAL

-576 KNIMQFSEN
+576 KNIMQFSKN
-585 RESIGIWVTTQ
+585 RESVGIWVTTQ

-630 RYIPSKP
+630 RYIPLKP

-642 KTENAKRQVKNRIN
+642 KTENANRQVKNRTE

-670 ECMGDYENQLFT
+670 ECLSVYENQIFT

-687 NYINEVYDM
+687 NYINEVYDT

-707 IEAYLEYFQKLSVN
+707 IEAYLEYFQELSVN

-757 SEIYDRHLGR
+757 HKIFDRHLGR
-767 EAKEVLKTKLDELT
+767 EAKGILKTKLDELT

>member
-444 SDEIQSYEPRIVAAL
+444 SYEPRIVAAL

-620 QRMGRCNRKG
+620 QRMGCCNRKG

-767 EAKEVLKTKLDELT
+767 EAKEILKTKLDELT

>member
-165 LSFEKLQKEFDD
+165 LSF
-177 ITKEDF
+177 
-183 KCLVTAVYYHHTR
+183 
-196 DDEFEACE
+196 
-204 IREFSEK
+204 
-211 YFKDCFNEFCKAS
+211 
-224 EWKTSMRNRGRELLF
+224 
-239 VNSKAYPNVVI
+239 
-250 NEDIWQE
+250 
-257 YMLIKGMLNKFDW
+257 
-270 TVSSGKIES
+270 
-279 EEKVDF
+279 
-285 EKKILINNIDKRYGK
+285 
-300 NMRAVQKYMREK
+300 
-312 ADSNVVIIAPTG
+312 
-324 SGKTEAALYWL
+324 
-335 NGEKGFY
+335 
-342 TLPLKVSSN
+342 
-351 AIYKRIREEYNFKDA
+351 
-366 ALLHSES
+366 
-373 LQKYIEESADEQE
+373 
-386 KDAEEKSAKE
+386 
-396 KFEKTKMFSAPL
+396 
-408 TISTVDQ
+408 
-415 LFLFVYKAL
+415 
-424 GTEIMAATL
+424 
-433 KYSKVIIDEIQ
+433 
-444 SDEIQSYEPRIVAAL
+444 AAL

-687 NYINEVYDM
+687 NYINEVYDT

-742 DKIYNENEDFIEKYQ
+742 DKIYNENEDLIEKYQ

-767 EAKEVLKTKLDELT
+767 EAKEILKTKLDELT

>member
-159 FLSALT
+159 FLNALT

-433 KYSKVIIDEIQ
+433 KYSKVII
-444 SDEIQSYEPRIVAAL
+444 DEIQSYEPRIVAAL

-767 EAKEVLKTKLDELT
+767 EAKEILKTKLDELT

>member
-1 MIMRAEKQLSHLPK
+1 
-15 ENIIDTFWDEKFR
+15 
-28 GMKMNFYAKSK
+28 MNFYAKSK
-39 KHILKYNEKEKVEKV
+39 KHILKANEKEKVEKE
-54 YSDLIE
+54 YLNLID
-60 EMADI
+60 EMGDI

-101 CAEKFFEQYGKYFTE
+101 CAERFFEQYGKYFTE
-116 KEKNLIYIACK
+116 KEKALIFTACK

-132 KANLVFQAKLSD
+132 KANLVFQANISD
-144 GGDGKYKNITQVPHG
+144 EVDTKYKNIKQIPHG

-165 LSFEKLQKEFDD
+165 LSLEKLQTKIDD
-177 ITKEDF
+177 TTNDDF

-196 DDEFEACE
+196 DDEFNADE
-204 IREFSEK
+204 IRKFSDN
-211 YFKDCFNEFCKAS
+211 YFKDCFNEFS
-224 EWKTSMRNRGRELLF
+224 EISDWKTKMVNRGKYLF
-239 VNSKAYPNVVI
+239 NIKKNDGVGI
-250 NEDIWQE
+250 DEDLWHE

-279 EEKVDF
+279 EENIDF
-285 EKKILINNIDKRYGK
+285 EKKKLINNIDKRYGK
-300 NMRAVQKYMREK
+300 NLRTVQQYMREK

-351 AIYKRIREEYNFKDA
+351 AIYKRIREEYSFKDV

-373 LQKYIEESADEQE
+373 LQKYIEESSDEQE

-444 SDEIQSYEPRIVAAL
+444 SYEPRIVAAL

-498 YCFEDF
+498 YCFGDF

-551 LLEEYTDNVYS
+551 VLEEYTDNVYS

-585 RESIGIWVTTQ
+585 RESVGIWVTTQ

-642 KTENAKRQVKNRIN
+642 KTENAKRQVKNRIE

-670 ECMGDYENQLFT
+670 ECLGVYENRIFT

-687 NYINEVYDM
+687 NYINEVYDT
-696 EKIVN
+696 EKIVK

-707 IEAYLEYFQKLSVN
+707 IEAYLEYFQELSVN

-757 SEIYDRHLGR
+757 HKIFDRHLGR
-767 EAKEVLKTKLDELT
+767 EAKGILKTKLNELT
-781 LSVTIYNKYSKEGIE
+781 LSVTLYNEYSMKKEGIE
-796 GVIEKTDIHRTD
+796 GVIEKTDIHHTD

>member
-1 MIMRAEKQLSHLPK
+1 
-15 ENIIDTFWDEKFR
+15 
-28 GMKMNFYAKSK
+28 MNFYAKSK
-39 KHILKYNEKEKVEKV
+39 KHILKANEKEKVEKE
-54 YSDLIE
+54 YLNLID
-60 EMADI
+60 EMGDI
-65 LSKAEIAALEN
+65 FSKAEIAALEN

-101 CAEKFFEQYGKYFTE
+101 CAERFFEQYGKYFTE
-116 KEKNLIYIACK
+116 KEKALIFTACK

-132 KANLVFQAKLSD
+132 KANLVFQANISD
-144 GGDGKYKNITQVPHG
+144 EVDTKYKNIKQIPHG

-165 LSFEKLQKEFDD
+165 LSLEKLQTKIDD
-177 ITKEDF
+177 ITNDDF

-196 DDEFEACE
+196 DDEFNADE
-204 IREFSEK
+204 IRKFSDN
-211 YFKDCFNEFCKAS
+211 YFKDCFNEFS
-224 EWKTSMRNRGRELLF
+224 EISDWKTKMVNRGKYLF
-239 VNSKAYPNVVI
+239 NIKKNDGVGI
-250 NEDIWQE
+250 DEDLWHE

-270 TVSSGKIES
+270 TVSSGKIGS
-279 EEKVDF
+279 EENIDF
-285 EKKILINNIDKRYGK
+285 EKKKLINNIDKRYGK
-300 NMRAVQKYMREK
+300 NLRTVQQYMREK

-351 AIYKRIREEYNFKDA
+351 AIYKRIREEYSFKDV

-373 LQKYIEESADEQE
+373 LQKYIEESVDEQR
-386 KDAEEKSAKE
+386 KDDEEKSAKE

-433 KYSKVIIDEIQ
+433 KYSKVII
-444 SDEIQSYEPRIVAAL
+444 DEIQSYEPRIVAAL

-687 NYINEVYDM
+687 NYINEVYDT

-767 EAKEVLKTKLDELT
+767 EAKEILKTKLDELT

>member
-1 MIMRAEKQLSHLPK
+1 
-15 ENIIDTFWDEKFR
+15 
-28 GMKMNFYAKSK
+28 MNFYAKSK
-39 KHILKYNEKEKVEKV
+39 KHILKANEKEKVEKE
-54 YSDLIE
+54 YLNLID
-60 EMADI
+60 EMGDI

-101 CAEKFFEQYGKYFTE
+101 CAERFFEQYGKYFTE
-116 KEKNLIYIACK
+116 KEKALIFTACK

-132 KANLVFQAKLSD
+132 KANLVFQANISD
-144 GGDGKYKNITQVPHG
+144 EVDTKYKNIKQIPHG

-165 LSFEKLQKEFDD
+165 LSLEKLQTKIDD
-177 ITKEDF
+177 ITNDDF

-196 DDEFEACE
+196 DDEFNADE
-204 IREFSEK
+204 IRKFSDN
-211 YFKDCFNEFCKAS
+211 YFKDCFNEFS
-224 EWKTSMRNRGRELLF
+224 EISDWKTKMVNRGKYLF
-239 VNSKAYPNVVI
+239 NIKKNDGVGI
-250 NEDIWQE
+250 DEDLWHE

-279 EEKVDF
+279 EENIDF
-285 EKKILINNIDKRYGK
+285 EKKKLINNIDKRYGK
-300 NMRAVQKYMREK
+300 NLRTVQQYMREK

-351 AIYKRIREEYNFKDA
+351 AIYKRIREEYSFKDV

-373 LQKYIEESADEQE
+373 LQKYIEESSDEQE

-444 SDEIQSYEPRIVAAL
+444 SYEPRIVAAL

-498 YCFEDF
+498 YCFGDF

-551 LLEEYTDNVYS
+551 VLEEYTDNVYS

-585 RESIGIWVTTQ
+585 RESVGIWVTTQ

-642 KTENAKRQVKNRIN
+642 KTENAKRQVKNRIE

-670 ECMGDYENQLFT
+670 ECLGVYENRIFT

-687 NYINEVYDM
+687 NYINEVYDT
-696 EKIVN
+696 EKIVK

-707 IEAYLEYFQKLSVN
+707 IEAYLEYFQELSVN

-757 SEIYDRHLGR
+757 HKIFDRHLGR
-767 EAKEVLKTKLDELT
+767 EAKGILKTKLNELI
-781 LSVTIYNKYSKEGIE
+781 LSVTLYNEYSMKKEGIE
-796 GVIEKTDIHRTD
+796 GVIEKTDIHHTD

>member
-1 MIMRAEKQLSHLPK
+1 
-15 ENIIDTFWDEKFR
+15 
-28 GMKMNFYAKSK
+28 MNFYAKSK
-39 KHILKYNEKEKVEKV
+39 KHILKANEKEKVEKE
-54 YSDLIE
+54 YLNLID
-60 EMADI
+60 EMGDI

-101 CAEKFFEQYGKYFTE
+101 CAERFFEQYGKYFTE
-116 KEKNLIYIACK
+116 KEKALIFTACK

-132 KANLVFQAKLSD
+132 KANLVFQANISD
-144 GGDGKYKNITQVPHG
+144 EVDTKYKNIKQIPHG

-165 LSFEKLQKEFDD
+165 LSLEKLQTKIDD
-177 ITKEDF
+177 ITNDDF

-196 DDEFEACE
+196 DDEFNADE
-204 IREFSEK
+204 IRKFSDN
-211 YFKDCFNEFCKAS
+211 YFKDCFNEFS
-224 EWKTSMRNRGRELLF
+224 EISDWKTKMVNRGKYLF
-239 VNSKAYPNVVI
+239 NIKKNDGVGI
-250 NEDIWQE
+250 DEDLWHE

-279 EEKVDF
+279 EENIDF
-285 EKKILINNIDKRYGK
+285 EKKKLINNIDKRYGK
-300 NMRAVQKYMREK
+300 NLRTVQQYMREK

-351 AIYKRIREEYNFKDA
+351 AIYKRIREEYSFKDV

-373 LQKYIEESADEQE
+373 LQKYIEESSDEQE

-444 SDEIQSYEPRIVAAL
+444 SYEPRIVAAL

-498 YCFEDF
+498 YCFGDF

-540 NTVKKAQETYR
+540 NTVKKAQEIKFEKR
-551 LLEEYTDNVYS
+551 VMHPPDNMINSLISYVNSLIYSKTLSEVYHTQLNPTISYLHEPGVRRYS
-562 LHARYIKKHRKMLE
+562 LCLDISEVFKPLIGDRLIFSLLNRKQITEESFTQELNFLHLKK
-576 KNIMQFSEN
+576 
-585 RESIGIWVTTQ
+585 
-596 IVEASLDI
+596 EASKLI
-604 DFDILY
+604 VREL
-610 TEMCTADSLL
+610 ENSL
-620 QRMGRCNRKG
+620 K
-630 RYIPSKP
+630 KT
-637 NIKIY
+637 IKH
-642 KTENAKRQVKNRIN
+642 KELGRQVSYQYLIRLELYKLIKHII
-656 NTGIYYRDLFERSW
+656 GEK
-670 ECMGDYENQLFT
+670 EYEGF
-682 EEQKI
+682 KI
-687 NYINEVYDM
+687 WW
-696 EKIVN
+696 
-701 TEYYKE
+701 
-707 IEAYLEYFQKLSVN
+707 
-721 ELSKMDGKKKFRMI
+721 
-735 ESVSVMP
+735 
-742 DKIYNENEDFIEKYQ
+742 
-757 SEIYDRHLGR
+757 
-767 EAKEVLKTKLDELT
+767 
-781 LSVTIYNKYSKEGIE
+781 
-796 GVIEKTDIHRTD
+796 
-808 FVYDFDEETG
+808 
-818 KGIGLSKTER
+818 
-828 EGNIL
+828 

>member
-76 EKNNIINDVYEE
+76 EKNSIINAVYEE

-144 GGDGKYKNITQVPHG
+144 GGGGKYKNITQVPHG

-433 KYSKVIIDEIQ
+433 KYSKVII
-444 SDEIQSYEPRIVAAL
+444 DEIQSYEPRIVAAL

-767 EAKEVLKTKLDELT
+767 EAKEILKTKLDELT

>member
-1 MIMRAEKQLSHLPK
+1 
-15 ENIIDTFWDEKFR
+15 
-28 GMKMNFYAKSK
+28 MNFYAKSK
-39 KHILKYNEKEKVEKV
+39 KHILKANEKEKVEKE
-54 YSDLIE
+54 YLNLID
-60 EMADI
+60 EMGDI

-101 CAEKFFEQYGKYFTE
+101 CAERFFEQYGKYFTE
-116 KEKNLIYIACK
+116 KEKALIFTACK

-132 KANLVFQAKLSD
+132 KANLVFQANISD
-144 GGDGKYKNITQVPHG
+144 EVDTKYKNIKQIPQG

-165 LSFEKLQKEFDD
+165 LSLEKLQTKIDD
-177 ITKEDF
+177 ITNDDF

-196 DDEFEACE
+196 DDEFNADE
-204 IREFSEK
+204 IRKFSDN
-211 YFKDCFNEFCKAS
+211 YFKDCFNEFS
-224 EWKTSMRNRGRELLF
+224 EISDWKTKMVNRGKYLF
-239 VNSKAYPNVVI
+239 NIKKNDGVGI
-250 NEDIWQE
+250 DEDLWHE

-270 TVSSGKIES
+270 TVSSGKIGS
-279 EEKVDF
+279 EENIDF
-285 EKKILINNIDKRYGK
+285 EKKKLINNIDKRYGK
-300 NMRAVQKYMREK
+300 NLRTVQQYMREK

-351 AIYKRIREEYNFKDA
+351 AIYKRIREEYSFKDV

-373 LQKYIEESADEQE
+373 LQKYIEESSDEQE

-444 SDEIQSYEPRIVAAL
+444 SYEPRIVAAL

-498 YCFEDF
+498 YCFGDF

-551 LLEEYTDNVYS
+551 VLEEYTDNVYS

-585 RESIGIWVTTQ
+585 RESVGIWVTTQ

-642 KTENAKRQVKNRIN
+642 KTENAKRQVKNRIE

-670 ECMGDYENQLFT
+670 ECLGVYENRIFT

-687 NYINEVYDM
+687 NYINEVYDT
-696 EKIVN
+696 EKIVK

-707 IEAYLEYFQKLSVN
+707 IEAYLEYFQELSVN

-757 SEIYDRHLGR
+757 HKIFDRHLGR
-767 EAKEVLKTKLDELT
+767 EAKGILKTKLDELT
-781 LSVTIYNKYSKEGIE
+781 LSVTLYNEYSMKKEGIE
-796 GVIEKTDIHRTD
+796 GVIEKTDIHHTD

>member
-165 LSFEKLQKEFDD
+165 LSLEKLQTKIDD
-177 ITKEDF
+177 ITNDDF

-196 DDEFEACE
+196 DDEFNADE
-204 IREFSEK
+204 IRKFSDN
-211 YFKDCFNEFCKAS
+211 YFKDCFNEFS
-224 EWKTSMRNRGRELLF
+224 EISDWKTKMVNRGKYLF
-239 VNSKAYPNVVI
+239 NIKKNDGVGI
-250 NEDIWQE
+250 DEDLWHE

-270 TVSSGKIES
+270 TVSSGKIGS
-279 EEKVDF
+279 EENIDF
-285 EKKILINNIDKRYGK
+285 EKKKLINNIDKRYGK
-300 NMRAVQKYMREK
+300 NLRTVQQYMREK

-351 AIYKRIREEYNFKDA
+351 AIYKRIREEYSFKDV

-373 LQKYIEESADEQE
+373 LQKYIEESSDEQE

-444 SDEIQSYEPRIVAAL
+444 SYEPRIVAAL

-498 YCFEDF
+498 YCFGDF

-551 LLEEYTDNVYS
+551 VLEEYTDNVYS

-585 RESIGIWVTTQ
+585 RESVGIWVTTQ

-642 KTENAKRQVKNRIN
+642 KTENAKRQVKNRIE

-670 ECMGDYENQLFT
+670 ECLGVYENRIFT

-687 NYINEVYDM
+687 NYINEVYDT
-696 EKIVN
+696 EKIVK

-707 IEAYLEYFQKLSVN
+707 IEAYLEYFQELSVN

-757 SEIYDRHLGR
+757 HKIFDRHLGR
-767 EAKEVLKTKLDELT
+767 EAKGILKTKLDELT
-781 LSVTIYNKYSKEGIE
+781 LSVTLYNEYSMKKEGIE
-796 GVIEKTDIHRTD
+796 GVIEKTDIHHTD

>member
-351 AIYKRIREEYNFKDA
+351 AIYKRIREEYNFKDD

-433 KYSKVIIDEIQ
+433 KYSKVII
-444 SDEIQSYEPRIVAAL
+444 DEIQSYEPRIVAAL

-687 NYINEVYDM
+687 NYINEVYDT

-767 EAKEVLKTKLDELT
+767 EAKEILKTKLDELT

>member
-1 MIMRAEKQLSHLPK
+1 
-15 ENIIDTFWDEKFR
+15 
-28 GMKMNFYAKSK
+28 MNFYAKSK
-39 KHILKYNEKEKVEKV
+39 KHILKANEKEKVEKE
-54 YSDLIE
+54 YLNLID
-60 EMADI
+60 EMGDI

-101 CAEKFFEQYGKYFTE
+101 CAERFFEQYGKYFTE
-116 KEKNLIYIACK
+116 KEKALIFTACK

-132 KANLVFQAKLSD
+132 KANLVFQANISD
-144 GGDGKYKNITQVPHG
+144 EVDTKYKNIKQIPHG

-165 LSFEKLQKEFDD
+165 LSLEKLQTKIDD
-177 ITKEDF
+177 ITNDDF

-196 DDEFEACE
+196 DDEFNADE
-204 IREFSEK
+204 IRKFSDN
-211 YFKDCFNEFCKAS
+211 YFKDCFNEFS
-224 EWKTSMRNRGRELLF
+224 EISDWKTKMVNRGKYLF
-239 VNSKAYPNVVI
+239 NIKKNDGVGI
-250 NEDIWQE
+250 DEDLWHE

-270 TVSSGKIES
+270 TVSSGKIGS
-279 EEKVDF
+279 EENIDF
-285 EKKILINNIDKRYGK
+285 EKKKLINNIDKRYGK
-300 NMRAVQKYMREK
+300 NLRTVQQYMREK

-351 AIYKRIREEYNFKDA
+351 AIYKRIREEYSFKDV

-373 LQKYIEESADEQE
+373 LQKYIEESSDEQE

-444 SDEIQSYEPRIVAAL
+444 SYEPRIVAAL

-498 YCFEDF
+498 YCFGDF

-551 LLEEYTDNVYS
+551 VLEEYTDNVYS

-585 RESIGIWVTTQ
+585 RESVGIWVTTQ

-642 KTENAKRQVKNRIN
+642 KTENAKRQVKNRIE

-670 ECMGDYENQLFT
+670 ECLGVYENRIFT

-687 NYINEVYDM
+687 NYINEVYDT
-696 EKIVN
+696 EKIVK

-707 IEAYLEYFQKLSVN
+707 IEAYLEYFQELSVN

-757 SEIYDRHLGR
+757 HKIFDRHLGR
-767 EAKEVLKTKLDELT
+767 EAKGILKTKLDELT
-781 LSVTIYNKYSKEGIE
+781 LSVTLYNEYSMKKEGIE
-796 GVIEKTDIHRTD
+796 GVIEKMDIHHTD

>member
-1 MIMRAEKQLSHLPK
+1 
-15 ENIIDTFWDEKFR
+15 
-28 GMKMNFYAKSK
+28 MNFYAKSK
-39 KHILKYNEKEKVEKV
+39 KHILKANEKEKVEKE
-54 YSDLIE
+54 YLNLID
-60 EMADI
+60 EMGDI

-101 CAEKFFEQYGKYFTE
+101 CAERFFEQYGKYFTE
-116 KEKNLIYIACK
+116 KEKALIFTACK

-132 KANLVFQAKLSD
+132 KANLVFQANISD
-144 GGDGKYKNITQVPHG
+144 EVDTKYKNIKQIPHG

-165 LSFEKLQKEFDD
+165 LSLEKLQTKIDD
-177 ITKEDF
+177 ITNDDF

-196 DDEFEACE
+196 DDEFNADE
-204 IREFSEK
+204 IRKFSDN
-211 YFKDCFNEFCKAS
+211 YFKDCFNEFS
-224 EWKTSMRNRGRELLF
+224 EISDWKTKMVNRGKYLF
-239 VNSKAYPNVVI
+239 NIKKNDGVGI
-250 NEDIWQE
+250 DEDLWHE

-279 EEKVDF
+279 EENIDF
-285 EKKILINNIDKRYGK
+285 EKKKLINNIDKRYGK
-300 NMRAVQKYMREK
+300 NLRTVQQYMREK

-351 AIYKRIREEYNFKDA
+351 AIYKRIREEYSFKDV

-373 LQKYIEESADEQE
+373 LQKYIEESSDEQE

-444 SDEIQSYEPRIVAAL
+444 SYEPRIVAAL

-485 DFMNKYGLIKNET
+485 DFMNKYGLTKNET
-498 YCFEDF
+498 YCFGDF

-551 LLEEYTDNVYS
+551 VLEEYTDNVYS

-585 RESIGIWVTTQ
+585 RESVGIWVTTQ

-642 KTENAKRQVKNRIN
+642 KTENAKRQVKNRIE

-670 ECMGDYENQLFT
+670 ECLGVYENRIFT

-687 NYINEVYDM
+687 NYINEVYDT
-696 EKIVN
+696 EKIVK

-707 IEAYLEYFQKLSVN
+707 IEAYLEYFQELSVN

-757 SEIYDRHLGR
+757 HKIFDRHLGR
-767 EAKEVLKTKLDELT
+767 EAKGILKTKLNELT
-781 LSVTIYNKYSKEGIE
+781 LSVTLYNEYSMKKEGIE
-796 GVIEKTDIHRTD
+796 GVIEKTDIHHTD